1 MPGDFEPPG
10 DLGDDSKRLWG
21 AIFKIAKGNPKECQ
35 RLMQN
40 PDELQKHPEITA
52 LYEELDRP

>member
-1 MPGDFEPPG
+1 MPEVSWVKNVNLNSF
-10 DLGDDSKRLWG
+10 
-21 AIFKIAKGNPKECQ
+21 FKT
-35 RLMQN
+35 LQN